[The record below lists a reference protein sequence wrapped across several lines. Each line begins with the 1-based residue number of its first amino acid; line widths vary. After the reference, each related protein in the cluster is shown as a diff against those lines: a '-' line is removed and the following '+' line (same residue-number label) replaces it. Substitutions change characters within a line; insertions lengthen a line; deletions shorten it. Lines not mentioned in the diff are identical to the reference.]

1 MFRVVDQFYF
11 HDHGTHA
18 EANRYV
24 TTTNAIW
31 IGDIKK
37 SFQLKRHRLFKNQ
50 MGRLQLA
57 RLSHAAAAA
66 TAMVMMMMTLRSE
79 IVHSQLI
86 LNADGP
92 WADKLWQM
100 YATHRH
106 THDHVYNSSSAPLSV
121 VLYFYF
127 FFSFSFVL
135 YVIHLSV
142 HDSCVAGIAL
152 LMLFFSI
159 RPFHFALNN
168 NGHIYAFRYECV
180 CIVFFFYI
188 RVHSPKNTENSSII
202 ILDVALWHA
211 MPKRPQTLPF
221 TKILLIE
228 TEKKKTHKHTWQ
240 SLSSS
245 LRCDDLILKFSIH
258 NLVDCL

>member
-127 FFSFSFVL
+127 FFIQFRSVCHSFVCSWFMRRRNCAAD
-135 YVIHLSV
+135 V
-142 HDSCVAGIAL
+142 
-152 LMLFFSI
+152 
-159 RPFHFALNN
+159 
-168 NGHIYAFRYECV
+168 
-180 CIVFFFYI
+180 VFFHPSVSF
-188 RVHSPKNTENSSII
+188 RVE
-202 ILDVALWHA
+202 
-211 MPKRPQTLPF
+211 
-221 TKILLIE
+221 
-228 TEKKKTHKHTWQ
+228 
-240 SLSSS
+240 
-245 LRCDDLILKFSIH
+245 
-258 NLVDCL
+258 

>member
-180 CIVFFFYI
+180 CIVFVFY
-188 RVHSPKNTENSSII
+188 SC
-202 ILDVALWHA
+202 AQ
-211 MPKRPQTLPF
+211 PQKYRKL
-221 TKILLIE
+221 
-228 TEKKKTHKHTWQ
+228 
-240 SLSSS
+240 
-245 LRCDDLILKFSIH
+245 IH
-258 NLVDCL
+258 NHFGCCVVTRNAKTAADAAVYKNSIDRNRKEEDTQTYLAIVVVFFAMRWFNIKIFYP

>member
-127 FFSFSFVL
+127 FFYSVSFCMSFICL
-135 YVIHLSV
+135 FMIHASPELRCWCCFFPSV
-142 HDSCVAGIAL
+142 RFISRWITTDIFMRFDMNVSASF
-152 LMLFFSI
+152 LFF
-159 RPFHFALNN
+159 
-168 NGHIYAFRYECV
+168 
-180 CIVFFFYI
+180 I